1 MSIPA
6 DIVIRPVASR
16 REEPIFGVRT
26 PGDTDNGTLEDVAKA
41 ANPLHY
47 IPFVSQVYEASTGNT
62 GSAAMKIIGGAI
74 IGGPIGFL
82 AGLAS
87 AIFEQEK
94 GQTIVASI
102 AEAITGNDSAT
113 QVASA
118 AMPLQAETQ
127 QIASIET
134 PVQEVLPPEA
144 TIQSSQKIASAVA
157 QDKAIAAQ
165 MQMAN
170 AMGALADPTSK
181 QDQDVLALFGSDQ
194 KSAHNSYRQAQ
205 MLPYL
210 KDVSTSMVM

>member
-6 DIVIRPVASR
+6 DIVIRPVAR
-16 REEPIFGVRT
+16 REEPVFGVRT
-26 PGDTDNGTLEDVAKA
+26 PGDTEHGTLEDVAAA

-47 IPFVSQVYEASTGNT
+47 IPFVSQVYESATGNH

-87 AIFEQEK
+87 AIFEQEN

-102 AEAITGNDSAT
+102 AEAITGTESAT

-118 AMPLQAETQ
+118 TATQAPKHL
-127 QIASIET
+127 ASVSVSA
-134 PVQEVLPPEA
+134 PVQEILPPELPVA
-144 TIQSSQKIASAVA
+144 ASQKIADAAA
-157 QDKAIAAQ
+157 QDQALAAK

-170 AMGALADPTSK
+170 AMGALANPLSK
-181 QDQDVLALFGSDQ
+181 QDQNVLALFGSDQ
-194 KSAHNSYRQAQ
+194 KSAHSSYRQAQ

-210 KDVSTSMVM
+210 KDVSTSLVM